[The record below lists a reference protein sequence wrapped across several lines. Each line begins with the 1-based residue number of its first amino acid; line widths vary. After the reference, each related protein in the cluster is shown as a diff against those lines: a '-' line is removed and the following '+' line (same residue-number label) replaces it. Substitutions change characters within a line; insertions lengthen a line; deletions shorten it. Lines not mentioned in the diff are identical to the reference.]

1 MTGKILP
8 FRARAPRARLRQ
20 AQQQHELVR
29 VWRGELEHGSF
40 CGYVAGVGREFFL
53 LRVIGDGLTDEGLYA
68 MRHRDVTELEAPEA
82 HHHFIEQALAIKHIV
97 PHLPTAFPLDAVND
111 VVAAAAQR
119 VPVMGVHVDSEEDAE
134 VCYIGRLVDSDAEG
148 FQLQE
153 IDLDARW
160 LDEPSFFA
168 WDEVSTL
175 SMHDPYAQS
184 LLAVA
189 GNAPPLKQ
197 VDDNDG
203 GRDHGS

>member
-8 FRARAPRARLRQ
+8 FRARGTTRARLHQARQ
-20 AQQQHELVR
+20 RRELVR
-29 VWRGELEHGSF
+29 LWRDGLEHGSY

-82 HHHFIEQALAIKHIV
+82 HHGFIEKALAIKRVV
-97 PHLPTAFPLDAVND
+97 PQLPAAFPLDAVNEV
-111 VVAAAAQR
+111 VVAAAQHA
-119 VPVMGVHVDSEEDAE
+119 PVIGVHVDSEEDTE
-134 VCYIGRLVDSDAEG
+134 VCYIGRLVGSKDDG
-148 FQLQE
+148 FLVQE
-153 IDLDARW
+153 IDPDARW
-160 LDEPSFFA
+160 MNEPSFFG

-189 GNAPPLKQ
+189 GDAPPLKQ
-197 VDDNDG
+197 QDDDH